1 MLRARLKQ
9 AYVYFFIPWT
19 TKKEQEVQNFLSEE
33 EFFIFS
39 TMGRYDKNHSYFLWR
54 KVIKSELR
62 YLEIYQKLA
71 LLHDCGKEKKGFL
84 ARCLTV
90 ILGRKRMKDFHSE
103 RAYEKLKNRNLE
115 LAELCQKHH
124 QRATTKEM
132 ELFQKL
138 DDE

>member
-1 MLRARLKQ
+1 MI
-9 AYVYFFIPWT
+9 V
-19 TKKEQEVQNFLSEE
+19 
-33 EFFIFS
+33 
-39 TMGRYDKNHSYFLWR
+39 
-54 KVIKSELR
+54 
-62 YLEIYQKLA
+62 
-71 LLHDCGKEKKGFL
+71 EKKKKVL

-132 ELFQKL
+132 KLFQKL